1 MTEITATAPDLDPTR
16 PRRRTLHVRT
26 NQWRYQQ
33 IQFNRNRR
41 GGMAPLLRK
50 WHQRAGLFACL
61 FMIWLGG
68 SGFVLNQSAD
78 WGLDAVRLDT
88 SWLMN
93 MYGLHPQ
100 PPKTGYY
107 AGDNWLAQTSERT
120 ILNGLPLQSM
130 IPSPLGMAA
139 SGSATNPLLFIASS
153 DRVVVV
159 TPNGTRIDELRDY
172 TLPVSAVRRIGT
184 LPSGEVAIQDLDIF
198 VTSDGLDWKELPLGT
213 PVTWSTPER
222 LQPQMQNRVLPFAR
236 PTMALEQVLI
246 DAHSGRLFGAA
257 GPLVINTVGIAA
269 IFLGISGIWIYWS
282 TARRR
287 RQRAG

>member
-1 MTEITATAPDLDPTR
+1 MSEITATPDLDPSR
-16 PRRRTLHVRT
+16 PRRRSLHART

-33 IQFNRNRR
+33 IQFNHNRR
-41 GGMAPLLRK
+41 GGMAPVLRK
-50 WHQRAGLFACL
+50 WHQRAGLFACV
-61 FMIWLGG
+61 FMIWLGA
-68 SGFVLNQSAD
+68 SGFALNQSAD
-78 WGLDAVRLDT
+78 WGLDAIRLDA

-93 MYGLHPQ
+93 MYGLHPE

-107 AGDNWLAQTSERT
+107 ADQNWLAQTSERT
-120 ILNGLPLQSM
+120 ILNGMPLQEM

-139 SGSATNPLLFIASS
+139 GGTSATPLLFIASS

-159 TPNGTRIDELRDY
+159 TPQGARVDELRDY
-172 TLPVSAVRRIGT
+172 TLPVSAIRRIGS
-184 LPSGEVAIQDLDIF
+184 LPSGEVAIQDLDIY
-198 VTSDGLDWKELPLGT
+198 VTTDGLDWRELPLGT
-213 PVTWSTPER
+213 PVSWSSPER
-222 LQPQMQNRVLPFAR
+222 LQPQMQNQVLPFAR

-246 DAHSGRLFGAA
+246 DAHSGRLFGGA

-287 RQRAG
+287 RQRAS